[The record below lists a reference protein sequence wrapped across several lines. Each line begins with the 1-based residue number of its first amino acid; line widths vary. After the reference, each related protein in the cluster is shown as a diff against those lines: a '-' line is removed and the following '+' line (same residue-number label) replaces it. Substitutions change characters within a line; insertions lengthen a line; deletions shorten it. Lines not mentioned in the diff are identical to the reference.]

1 MTETEAASPVAV
13 AQPEP
18 KRQRRRALGP
28 AGVIVRARVTPLQLM
43 LLSGGND
50 ARARASL
57 AVLRQAASRE
67 PGEVP
72 AAWDLTH
79 VPDVPDGA
87 GDAPTWKEVAV
98 HTAMTLYAVHQQS
111 RTVPMDVPGV
121 GLGWAAHELVGRG
134 EEENSSARAR
144 FNALVTSSSVS
155 ELRRHLRT
163 LGSLLRA
170 REIPLDH
177 AMLADDV
184 AQFQRPGGARAVQL
198 RWARQYYNVT
208 GPVRDEG
215 KSATTTATVRE
226 N

>member
-1 MTETEAASPVAV
+1 MDR
-13 AQPEP
+13 
-18 KRQRRRALGP
+18 KRRSGFTLVEILVVVVILGLL
-28 AGVIVRARVTPLQLM
+28 ATLVIPRV
-43 LLSGGND
+43 
-50 ARARASL
+50 
-57 AVLRQAASRE
+57 
-67 PGEVP
+67 
-72 AAWDLTH
+72 
-79 VPDVPDGA
+79 
-87 GDAPTWKEVAV
+87 
-98 HTAMTLYAVHQQS
+98 
-111 RTVPMDVPGV
+111 
-121 GLGWAAHELVGRG
+121 VGRG

-163 LGSLLRA
+163 LVSLLRA